1 MISYNEISPSHPI
14 LQNYIECF
22 WVFIA
27 DEDDDFNQVEL
38 NLPDG
43 GIDLVFNFGRPY
55 KRLMAPFKNESNSV
69 ISSSLIGQRTF
80 PTAIV
85 QEPERHL
92 VAVRFR
98 PNGLQAFCNL
108 SLTGVT
114 NSFLNPNDIWKDF
127 YCLEEQLFEEETNC
141 IEKIERWLLAHLIQ
155 PEDKILLESIKI
167 IQSLKGNIALSNL
180 YSYLNIDKSTLEK
193 KFKKK
198 VGISP
203 KKLAAI
209 YRFNHVVALKT
220 FKPNLTYTQISY
232 DCGYFDQAHLIREFK
247 KHSGYSPTAY
257 FNKKYRFTE
266 IFSNGFLD
274 GVFY

>member
-1 MISYNEISPSHPI
+1 MVSYNEIPPSYPI

-22 WVFIA
+22 WIFLA
-27 DEDDDFNQVEL
+27 DEDDSFNQVEL

-43 GIDLVFNFGRPY
+43 GIDLVFNFGKPY
-55 KRLMAPFKNESNSV
+55 KRFLAPLKNESNTV
-69 ISSSLIGQRTF
+69 VSSSLIGQRTF
-80 PTAIV
+80 PTAII
-85 QEPERHL
+85 QESERYL

-98 PNGLQAFCNL
+98 PNGLQTFSNL
-108 SLTGVT
+108 NMIEVT
-114 NSFLNPNDIWKDF
+114 NSFLNPRDIWKDF
-127 YCLEEQLFEEETNC
+127 YCLEEQLFDEETNC
-141 IEKIERWLLAHLIQ
+141 IEKIERWLLAHLIH

-167 IQSLKGNIALSNL
+167 IQSSKGNIALSNL

-193 KFKKK
+193 KFKQK
-198 VGISP
+198 VGIPP

-220 FKPNLTYTQISY
+220 LKPNLTYTQISY

-247 KHSGYSPTAY
+247 KYSGYSPTTY
-257 FNKKYRFTE
+257 FNKQFRFTE
-266 IFSNGFLD
+266 IFSKGLLD